1 MKTKR
6 NKKQKK
12 RKIINVTAKLFL
24 SLGRSSRD
32 RSSPKT
38 VIKLFPDNYF
48 ITMITD
54 EQKICATSEYLPKIK
69 VFDPFAKMI
78 CVESGSSRKIVVQIE

>member
-1 MKTKR
+1 MVHAGFNEKKKKTK
-6 NKKQKK
+6 
-12 RKIINVTAKLFL
+12 LFVL

-32 RSSPKT
+32 HGSPKT
-38 VIKLFPDNYF
+38 VIKLFLDNCF

-69 VFDPFAKMI
+69 VFDTFAKMI
-78 CVESGSSRKIVVQIE
+78 CVESDSSRKIVVRTE